1 MPTSLLD
8 RDEYIEQA
16 YFFRVYRERIEDN
29 TPAQEV
35 LTGLREE
42 VLTTTR
48 LPMAIE
54 FLLGEL
60 NLKGKMAD
68 GMARLAHYF
77 APFQT
82 FVIQRAELDES
93 RFDMRI
99 ALKILE
105 HEAEYRAGG
114 DTTPQ
119 ALFVYQFECLARN
132 RLGYDQGM
140 LAMSEDPLY
149 EPSWREWILKI
160 RRQLGSVD
168 FADLI
173 YLRSQHRVDEVRR
186 RTGNPDYQPS
196 YPVLFGVQEGRI
208 AKANRGK
215 DPLYMFA
222 ALQRHLGYPRVPR
235 PKPPRTKPLFE
246 PQIEMRFQRLEA
258 KLAMVE
264 SDLKDSVDL
273 SQFYVKPPVSFED
286 AGDGATR

>member
-1 MPTSLLD
+1 MPTPLLD

-35 LTGLREE
+35 LSGLREE

-60 NLKGKMAD
+60 NLKGKMGD
-68 GMARLAHYF
+68 GMARLSHYF

-82 FVIQRAELDES
+82 FVVQRAELDES

-105 HEAEYRAGG
+105 HEAEYRAGSN
-114 DTTPQ
+114 TTPQ

-140 LAMSEDPLY
+140 LAMSDDPLY
-149 EPSWREWILKI
+149 DPSWREWILKI
-160 RRQLGSVD
+160 RRQLG
-168 FADLI
+168 
-173 YLRSQHRVDEVRR
+173 R
-186 RTGNPDYQPS
+186 
-196 YPVLFGVQEGRI
+196 
-208 AKANRGK
+208 
-215 DPLYMFA
+215 
-222 ALQRHLGYPRVPR
+222 
-235 PKPPRTKPLFE
+235 
-246 PQIEMRFQRLEA
+246 
-258 KLAMVE
+258 
-264 SDLKDSVDL
+264 
-273 SQFYVKPPVSFED
+273 
-286 AGDGATR
+286 